1 MPDIQVHT
9 PQQKVVLRNPN
20 EYFYSEDMFPHGV
33 QSVYVHPKSKF
44 ILTIV
49 APGKYYFAVRKQNQ
63 IDIETENSYGY
74 IVRKLEWSDFM
85 NIYRANIQYLYAS

>member
-1 MPDIQVHT
+1 
-9 PQQKVVLRNPN
+9 
-20 EYFYSEDMFPHGV
+20 MFPHGV
-33 QSVYVHPKSKF
+33 QSVYVHSKSKF

-74 IVRKLEWSDFM
+74 IVRKLELNDF
-85 NIYRANIQYLYAS
+85 IKYCEAQARVKQGSARDGP

>member
-1 MPDIQVHT
+1 
-9 PQQKVVLRNPN
+9 
-20 EYFYSEDMFPHGV
+20 MFPHGV

-74 IVRKLEWSDFM
+74 IVRKLDLSDLYKIF
-85 NIYRANIQYLYAS
+85 NICILKLYFCLIQNPSSQV

>member
-1 MPDIQVHT
+1 
-9 PQQKVVLRNPN
+9 
-20 EYFYSEDMFPHGV
+20 MFPHGV
-33 QSVYVHPKSKF
+33 QTVYVHPKSRF

-74 IVRKLEWSDFM
+74 IVRKLELRDLCIYSIIF
-85 NIYRANIQYLYAS
+85 NIFVCELDKNDTFV

>member
-1 MPDIQVHT
+1 MPDIQVQIQYT

-20 EYFYSEDMFPHGV
+20 KYFFYSEDMFPHGV

-74 IVRKLEWSDFM
+74 IVRKLELSDFM
-85 NIYRANIQYLYAS
+85 NLL